1 MSEGRLNG
9 SPALKKAWLFEHV
22 ELKQK
27 RLQSV
32 RARRGRAITGE
43 GRQGEV
49 LGISYIR
56 KFANVDE
63 RMDLDVLQWRP
74 AIPFY
79 IPRKPYLIQ
88 FAWTFMDR
96 WTSGCGVDIP
106 VLR

>member
-1 MSEGRLNG
+1 M
-9 SPALKKAWLFEHV
+9 

-106 VLR
+106 VQILR